1 MSRNTLII
9 LALVVFVIGGIAFLP
24 GLFGREN
31 EVGQNVAP
39 SPTVNNAPV
48 QLPTEVVVDEGG
60 EVKVFEVEGSNYEF
74 SVKEMRV
81 NRGDTVRIEF
91 TSMDG
96 IHDWRV
102 DEFGMQTERL
112 AAGESGRVEFV
123 ADEVGS
129 FEYYCSVNNH
139 RAMGMVGTLVVE

>member
-1 MSRNTLII
+1 M
-9 LALVVFVIGGIAFLP
+9 P
-24 GLFGREN
+24 GLFGQEN
-31 EVGQNVAP
+31 EVGQNDTP